1 MSFIAKAGTTGNS
14 RALRLDAALV
24 KAHPEFAKGA
34 FTVHVIGRG
43 TMLVTQN
50 ASPET
55 DLREE
60 ADPLLGAFLAFIE
73 AELASHPER
82 VRPVTGDHVR
92 GLARLLDGVQVQ
104 RDEDL
109 GDYRLP

>member
-1 MSFIAKAGTTGNS
+1 MSFVATASTTGNS
-14 RALRLDAALV
+14 RALRLEAALV

-34 FTVHVIGRG
+34 FTVHVIGPG

-50 ASPET
+50 ATPKT
-55 DLREE
+55 DSREV

-73 AELASHPER
+73 ADLDSHPER
-82 VRPVTGDHVR
+82 VRPVTARDIS
-92 GLARLLDGVQVQ
+92 GLERLLDGVQVQ

>member
-1 MSFIAKAGTTGNS
+1 MSFVAKAGTTGNS

-34 FTVHVIGRG
+34 FTVHVIGQG

-50 ASPET
+50 AAPET
-55 DLREE
+55 DPRN
-60 ADPLLGAFLAFIE
+60 AVDPVLGAFLTFIE
-73 AELASHPER
+73 TDLTAHPER
-82 VRPVTGDHVR
+82 VRPIAARDVR
-92 GLARLLDGVQVQ
+92 GLERLLDGVHVH